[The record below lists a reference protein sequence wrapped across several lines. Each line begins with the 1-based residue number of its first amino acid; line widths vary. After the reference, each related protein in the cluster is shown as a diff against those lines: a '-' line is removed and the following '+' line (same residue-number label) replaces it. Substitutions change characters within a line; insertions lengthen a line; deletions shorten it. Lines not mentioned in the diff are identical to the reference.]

1 MASTS
6 QPSSSENRTSA
17 TAKEVEMT
25 GDQAE
30 ASIADDVHRTSS
42 LPADGKMDNPPPLP
56 NNKNPD
62 SELNNEIAEGQP
74 PQPAPAPGH
83 VAVPIPEPRCLLYKV
98 PKKIWKIDE
107 DMHKP
112 TYISIGPYRYGENGL
127 DSRSQ
132 VWKEWCKNEVVKKL
146 TQQGRGTAL
155 QQINDVVT
163 DQVKNYYD
171 KRSFSLGVDDEAFKK
186 MMITDGCFLLLTTLH
201 DTSSQ
206 SEPEPQ
212 RPVASNTWRSFCC
225 LFESNPT
232 ADEQIAPVPPTVID
246 PNSIPN
252 LWDNCFRWNDI
263 LLYGNQLP
271 FLVVREI
278 YKLLH
283 PGVDPNQKVG
293 KVFADSML
301 ARYTRRKLT
310 NPGNA
315 DSVLHLC
322 HKLLAP
328 TPDPSRNGGGDG
340 VVKTGQWRRA
350 TEYRNLRVKF
360 KKREI
365 SSEGKAQ
372 CILDV
377 KVVCCNVVK
386 IPSFDLNPESWRLLR
401 NLMLLENMNKHLGG
415 HVTSYCHFISQLACT
430 GADVSLLREKG
441 IIVHGEASDERAA
454 QKLCNLCDEII
465 YDPTHDYL
473 KSAWDKLEK
482 HCRHPGWL
490 VWAKMFGYKD
500 WKNPLVWMATL
511 AALALLVCAILQT
524 MYTIKTY
531 QDQAKHR
538 ART

>member
-1 MASTS
+1 
-6 QPSSSENRTSA
+6 
-17 TAKEVEMT
+17 
-25 GDQAE
+25 
-30 ASIADDVHRTSS
+30 
-42 LPADGKMDNPPPLP
+42 
-56 NNKNPD
+56 
-62 SELNNEIAEGQP
+62 
-74 PQPAPAPGH
+74 
-83 VAVPIPEPRCLLYKV
+83 
-98 PKKIWKIDE
+98 
-107 DMHKP
+107 
-112 TYISIGPYRYGENGL
+112 
-127 DSRSQ
+127 
-132 VWKEWCKNEVVKKL
+132 
-146 TQQGRGTAL
+146 
-155 QQINDVVT
+155 
-163 DQVKNYYD
+163 
-171 KRSFSLGVDDEAFKK
+171 
-186 MMITDGCFLLLTTLH
+186 
-201 DTSSQ
+201 
-206 SEPEPQ
+206 
-212 RPVASNTWRSFCC
+212 
-225 LFESNPT
+225 
-232 ADEQIAPVPPTVID
+232 
-246 PNSIPN
+246 
-252 LWDNCFRWNDI
+252 